1 MLNFYSNPLNEGLDS
16 LNLFL
21 NPFVSVFRNRFIGE
35 LAKLVYTVVL
45 DTTALARKSSS
56 LLLPTIILL

>member
-21 NPFVSVFRNRFIGE
+21 NLFTSVLEI
-35 LAKLVYTVVL
+35 
-45 DTTALARKSSS
+45 D
-56 LLLPTIILL
+56 LLGNW

>member
-21 NPFVSVFRNRFIGE
+21 NPFTSVFRNRFIGE
-35 LAKLVYTVVL
+35 LVKLVYTVVL
-45 DTTALARKSSS
+45 GTTA
-56 LLLPTIILL
+56 